1 MLTALLTE
9 EGIKPKEKDKAT
21 LHLIET
27 HMQCRPRY
35 ILQESVFVCI
45 DALHPSQQFFS
56 HVRTISWLNQY

>member
-1 MLTALLTE
+1 MLRALLIE
-9 EGIKPKEKDKAT
+9 EGIKPKEKDKTT
-21 LHLIET
+21 LHSIEN

-35 ILQESVFVCI
+35 ILQESAFVCI